1 MSEKTNWMPA
11 IAGMLLL
18 GLGVGLMGIYGFFVT
33 PLAKEFDVG
42 VAVIN
47 IGPVA
52 MLLVPGFLSPLIGRL
67 ADRIPVRRLIF
78 TGIVVAALSMFAISL
93 APSLRLAALAFI
105 GLTVGLILYGPV
117 VVNGLMVKRYPG
129 LEARAL
135 AIAAMGMSV
144 SAVVLPP
151 LVGGLLSAGDWRFTL
166 QVLALLLAVILGL
179 MTFFAIP
186 RGVITVAEGSDGGTT
201 KDIYRY
207 PPFWLIGLCMAL
219 GLNVAMIGAVCF
231 PPHFAQQGYS
241 IAEAG
246 WFLSVTGIA
255 GFTGKTVVAWLGD
268 RIQQGAKWLV
278 VGIMLLQIVGL
289 FLLMRADS
297 SASIYAAMLMIGL
310 SNGAFIPMHPFIN
323 SRYFDAAVISEVTGK
338 QMPLFLPLGLVG
350 APMAGYI
357 FDQTGNYSLVFTL
370 MMGIVAVACL
380 LAASLSPSKAVDRGL

>member
-1 MSEKTNWMPA
+1 MPA

-18 GLGVGLMGIYGFFVT
+18 GLGGGLMGIYGFFVT
-33 PLAKEFDVG
+33 PLAKEFNVG
-42 VAVIN
+42 VAIIN

-52 MLLVPGFLSPLIGRL
+52 ILLVPGFLSPLIGRL
-67 ADRIPVRRLIF
+67 ADRIPIRRLIF
-78 TGIVVAALSMFAISL
+78 TGIVVAALSMFAVSL
-93 APSLRLAALAFI
+93 APSLRLAAVAFI

-129 LEARAL
+129 REARAL

-166 QVLALLLAVILGL
+166 QVLALGLAVVLGL
-179 MTFFAIP
+179 MTYFAIP
-186 RGVITVAEGSDGGTT
+186 RGVITVADSDEPAAPL
-201 KDIYRY
+201 DIYRY

-219 GLNVAMIGAVCF
+219 GLNVAMIGAICF

-268 RIQQGAKWLV
+268 RIQHGAKWLV
-278 VGIMLLQIVGL
+278 AGIMLLQIFGL

-297 SASIYAAMLMIGL
+297 STSIYAAMLMIGL

-323 SRYFDAAVISEVTGK
+323 SRYFDAAIISEVTGK

-357 FDQTGNYSLVFTL
+357 FDQTGNYQLVFTL
-370 MMGIVAVACL
+370 MMAIVAMAALLIACL
-380 LAASLSPSKAVDRGL
+380 GPIRAQRHSS

>member
-1 MSEKTNWMPA
+1 MPA

-18 GLGVGLMGIYGFFVT
+18 SLGVGLMGIYGFFVT
-33 PLAKEFDVG
+33 PLATEFEVG
-42 VAVIN
+42 VAIIN

-52 MLLVPGFLSPLIGRL
+52 MLLVPGILSPFIGKL
-67 ADRIPVRRLIF
+67 ADTIPIRRLIF
-78 TGIVVAALSMFAISL
+78 TGILVASLSMLAISL
-93 APSLRLAALAFI
+93 APSLRLAALAFV

-129 LEARAL
+129 KEARAL

-166 QVLALLLAVILGL
+166 QTLALLLALLLGV
-179 MTFFAIP
+179 MTYFAIP
-186 RGVITVAEGSDGGTT
+186 RGVITVAEKEQASEPL
-201 KDIYRY
+201 DIYRY

-219 GLNVAMIGAVCF
+219 GLNVAMIGAICF
-231 PPHFAQQGYS
+231 PPHFAQQDYS

-268 RIQQGAKWLV
+268 RVHQGAKWLV
-278 VGIMLLQIVGL
+278 VGIMLLQIGGL
-289 FLLMRADS
+289 YLLMQADS
-297 SASIYAAMLMIGL
+297 SASIYVAMLLIGL
-310 SNGAFIPMHPFIN
+310 SNGSFIPMHPFIN
-323 SRYFDAAVISEVTGK
+323 SRYFDADNISEVTGK

-357 FDQTGNYSLVFTL
+357 YDQTGNYSLVFTV
-370 MMGIVAVACL
+370 MMAIIALACVFAACL
-380 LAASLSPSKAVDRGL
+380 GPSKASKPVA